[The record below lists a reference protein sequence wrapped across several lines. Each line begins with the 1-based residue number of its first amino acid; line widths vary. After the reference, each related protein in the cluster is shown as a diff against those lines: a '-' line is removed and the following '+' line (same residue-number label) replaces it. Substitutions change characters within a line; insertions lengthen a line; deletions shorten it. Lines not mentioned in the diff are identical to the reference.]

1 MGKKALKKKV
11 MQGLDI
17 FLLLNWHIYAHF
29 LKTCRQLNIPV
40 SAYLHF
46 FSVCRAGRRQQYFFF
61 GSADFWLKSLCN
73 FSKLL
78 DFFWQHWL
86 RLAKFDPSGSKI
98 RIFGAVRDLPWWMFL
113 DLRSRIKVENV
124 AVYWAERPL
133 TDCRV
138 RHRNVYGSFGR
149 TGCRARLAPGSV
161 RLKAGDQASILSPS
175 CMQAPCSLQL
185 EPTQWSCWWCCC
197 VL

>member
-1 MGKKALKKKV
+1 MLHFDGKKSFEKKL

-46 FSVCRAGRRQQYFFF
+46 FSVCRAGRRQQSFFL
-61 GSADFWLKSLCN
+61 SSN

-78 DFFWQHWL
+78 VLFWQHWL
-86 RLAKFDPSGSKI
+86 RLARFNPSGSKI

-133 TDCRV
+133 TD
-138 RHRNVYGSFGR
+138 HGKLG
-149 TGCRARLAPGSV
+149 
-161 RLKAGDQASILSPS
+161 
-175 CMQAPCSLQL
+175 
-185 EPTQWSCWWCCC
+185 
-197 VL
+197 

>member
-1 MGKKALKKKV
+1 

-46 FSVCRAGRRQQYFFF
+46 FSLPGRKEAAIFFF
-61 GSADFWLKSLCN
+61 GSADFWHKSLWN
-73 FSKLL
+73 FSKRL
-78 DFFWQHWL
+78 DSFWQHWL

-98 RIFGAVRDLPWWMFL
+98 RIFGDVRDLPWWMFL

-138 RHRNVYGSFGR
+138 RHRNVYGSFGQ

-161 RLKAGDQASILSPS
+161 RLKAADQALILSSS
-175 CMQAPCSLQL
+175 CMQARRLADYS
-185 EPTQWSCWWCCC
+185 
-197 VL
+197 